1 MKCRIPRLLC
11 RIACFFEGVSKHP
24 KTHKALT
31 FPSQGFAMSKS
42 FCTFRQK
49 FQTMTKVHFRPY
61 ITNQLIL
68 FPQRIDEDI
77 AENDPV
83 RIISSVIDHLD
94 ISCFHKLYK
103 CMGRC
108 PYHPKM
114 MLKVIVYAYM
124 NNIYSCRKI
133 EKLLSR
139 DIHFIWLAG
148 YEKPDFITINRFR
161 NRVKDEIN
169 KIFTQLVLILA
180 EKGFVTLDVEYVD
193 GTKIGSKANKYTF
206 VWRKTVEQNRAK
218 LMKKIG
224 VLLDQIN
231 DCIAQDNIAKD
242 EVVEFCPSQLS
253 EISSELNA
261 SLKNPATEISKEE
274 KSRRKKAAREL
285 KKHSEKLAEYNRN
298 MEILGDRNSYSK
310 TDKDATFMHMKED
323 AMGNGQ
329 TKPGYNLQI
338 ATENQ
343 FITNFALFHN
353 PTDTLTYIPFMNLF
367 RERYGHFAST
377 EVADSGYGSEEN
389 YEFMDGNA
397 ADAYVKYNRFHIE
410 HRPRYAPDPFCS
422 ENFYYNKEEDYCV
435 CPMGQHMARTGSC
448 QKKSTSGHVSEKATY
463 TAQNCKGCPLRC
475 LCFKANGDR
484 RVIER
489 NHRLEAY
496 KKRARELLT
505 SEAGVR
511 HRGRRCIEP
520 EAVFGQMKYDMA
532 YRRFRHT
539 GKDKVNMD
547 FAFFAIAFNLKKMVA
562 KSA

>member
-1 MKCRIPRLLC
+1 
-11 RIACFFEGVSKHP
+11 
-24 KTHKALT
+24 
-31 FPSQGFAMSKS
+31 
-42 FCTFRQK
+42 
-49 FQTMTKVHFRPY
+49 MTKVHFRPY

-193 GTKIGSKANKYTF
+193 GTKIESKANKYTF

-242 EVVEFCPSQLS
+242 EVVEFSPSQLS

-353 PTDTLTYIPFMNLF
+353 PTDTLTYIPFMKLF
-367 RERYGHFAST
+367 CERYGHFAST

-410 HRPRYAPDPFCS
+410 HRPRYAPDPFRS
-422 ENFYYNKEEDYCV
+422 ENFYYNKDEDFCV

-511 HRGRRCIEP
+511 HRGWRCIEP